1 MKTLSGILAGA
12 LFLWAHA
19 AQALVIIKQDNGGI
33 IKDYLN
39 HYEIL
44 RASHDPVRL
53 DGPCY
58 SACTI
63 FTAVL
68 PNWQVCYTDKAVL
81 GFHSAFWSIDNS
93 YAELPTM
100 EMFEAYPPKLQKML
114 KEKGWWGQE
123 HRELVIIKGD
133 ELRAL
138 GYRKCGET
146 AFTRFSEFLK
156 SIFG

>member
-1 MKTLSGILAGA
+1 MRIFPGILAGA
-12 LFLWAHA
+12 LFLWAYA
-19 AQALVIIKQDNGGI
+19 AQALVVIKQDNGGV

-44 RASHDPVRL
+44 RASHDAVRL

-63 FTAVL
+63 FTGVL
-68 PNWQVCYTDKAVL
+68 PTWQVCYTDKAVL
-81 GFHSAFWSIDNS
+81 GFHSAFWSLDNS

-100 EMFEAYPPKLQKML
+100 EMFEAYPKKLQEIL
-114 KEKGWWGQE
+114 IQKGWHGQE
-123 HRELVIIKGD
+123 HPELVIIKGD
-133 ELRAL
+133 ELKAL
-138 GYRKCGET
+138 GYRKCDET
-146 AFTRFSEFLK
+146 PFTRFSEFLK